1 MTTPL
6 SRDLKLEEFSQLYR
20 QIRSYEQ
27 GLVTVLNVCVVASTT
42 LLSAIFAFFS
52 NIYQTHPETV
62 TVPFCYLFLAPAVLI
77 ILSVYLMSSY
87 RIYIYRTASYI
98 QVFFEEVYGGAQW
111 GASIWSNIESVS
123 RNLGIPGF
131 S

>member
-6 SRDLKLEEFSQLYR
+6 SRDLKLEEFSQLYQ

-62 TVPFCYLFLAPAVLI
+62 TVPFCN
-77 ILSVYLMSSY
+77 SS
-87 RIYIYRTASYI
+87 RPCI
-98 QVFFEEVYGGAQW
+98 
-111 GASIWSNIESVS
+111 S
-123 RNLGIPGF
+123 RDTEIFKNLRFGPGYWF
-131 S
+131 